1 MKKTVLTLGSA
12 LMLLATTTLHAQDAL
27 SFGVKGG
34 GLISFPIIDK
44 ATINAKNYEGKW
56 KLFGGTAGFFEYRLL
71 DDMMGVGLEVGYSQ
85 KGLQLAGKKADTNT
99 NGASKNNTDSKYCLN
114 IHTIDITLPVAWLP
128 MRREG
133 GLSLFVGPRIYF
145 ALSTKE
151 KEIGEKDSKKVNKG
165 VIKSF
170 NWGAGGGLKYEIAE
184 SGFFAGASYE
194 HFVKDIFTDEQKAKD
209 KKKELGLKEDDAF
222 RTNGAQVFLG
232 FDFARLLE

>member
-12 LMLLATTTLHAQDAL
+12 LMLLATTTLQAQDAL

-34 GLISFPIIDK
+34 GCISFPIIDK
-44 ATINAKNYEGKW
+44 ATINDKNYEGKW
-56 KLFGGTAGFFEYRLL
+56 KLFGGAAGFFEYRLL

-85 KGLQLAGKKADTNT
+85 KGLQLAGKKEDTNN
-99 NGASKNNTDSKYCLN
+99 NGVNANDTDSKYCLN
-114 IHTIDITLPVAWLP
+114 IHTIDITMPVAWLP

-133 GLSLFVGPRIYF
+133 GLSLFIGPRFYF

-165 VIKSF
+165 VINSF
-170 NWGAGGGLKYEIAE
+170 NWGAGGGFKYEIAE
-184 SGFFAGASYE
+184 SGFFAGGSYE
-194 HFVKDIFTDEQKAKD
+194 GFFRDTFNNEQKAKD

-222 RTNGAQVFLG
+222 RTHGAQVFLG